1 MVCQRQDQ
9 MIPADKVNYIDEE
22 RYHIVHDSRDIVW
35 IYTYGNGLFAYD
47 LATDEL
53 QHFESNI
60 NGFSHITSNFL
71 QYIMEDRAGGIWV
84 SSEYTGISRLSVL
97 NEGAERVFPE
107 DETLSDRSN
116 TVRMINRMPDDKIWL
131 GTRRGGL
138 YIYDPHLKTIES
150 SRYFDSNIYA
160 VEEGADGSIWLG
172 SRGNGLSIDGK
183 WYTYHSDDPLS
194 IGNNNIFTLYR
205 DRKNRMW
212 IGTFGGGLNLA
223 VKEKDKYVFKRFLNN
238 FYSQRQEEIQRKRA
252 EADAVREN
260 LEAQLGI
267 VDKKKEELDKLQHQ
281 EIEKLEALSGLSADE
296 AKERLVESLKEEA
309 KTQAQSYI
317 NDIMDDAKLTASKE
331 AKRIVIQSIQRVAT
345 ETAIENSVTVFHIE
359 SDEIKGRIIGREG
372 RNIRALEAATG
383 VEIVVDDTPEA
394 IVLSAFDP
402 VRREIARLALHQLVT
417 DGRIHPARIEEVVA
431 KVRKQVEEEIIE
443 TGKRTTIDL
452 GIHGLHPELIRIIG
466 KMKYRSSY
474 GQNLLQHARETA
486 NLCAVMASELGLNP
500 KKAKRAGLL
509 HDIGKVPDE
518 EPELPHALL
527 GMKLAE
533 KFKEK
538 PDICNA
544 IGAHHDEI
552 EMTSLLAPI
561 VQVCDAISGARPG
574 ARREI
579 VEAYIK
585 RLNDLEQLA
594 MSYPGVTKTYAI
606 QAGRELRVIVGA
618 DKIDDKQTENLSG
631 EIAKKIQDEMT
642 YPGQVK
648 ITVIRE
654 TRAVSFAK

>member
-1 MVCQRQDQ
+1 MTTYL
-9 MIPADKVNYIDEE
+9 IPV
-22 RYHIVHDSRDIVW
+22 IVGVS
-35 IYTYGNGLFAYD
+35 GLI
-47 LATDEL
+47 L
-53 QHFESNI
+53 
-60 NGFSHITSNFL
+60 G
-71 QYIMEDRAGGIWV
+71 
-84 SSEYTGISRLSVL
+84 SVL
-97 NEGAERVFPE
+97 TYIIAFSGAKSKAKQILAEAEAQGEV
-107 DETLSDRSN
+107 
-116 TVRMINRMPDDKIWL
+116 MK
-131 GTRRGGL
+131 
-138 YIYDPHLKTIES
+138 
-150 SRYFDSNIYA
+150 
-160 VEEGADGSIWLG
+160 
-172 SRGNGLSIDGK
+172 
-183 WYTYHSDDPLS
+183 
-194 IGNNNIFTLYR
+194 
-205 DRKNRMW
+205 KNK
-212 IGTFGGGLNLA
+212 LLE
-223 VKEKDKYVFKRFLNN
+223 VKEKFLNKKAELEKEVAARN
-238 FYSQRQEEIQRKRA
+238 QKLQQAESRIKQRELQLNQQQSENQRRRN
-252 EADAVREN
+252 EADAIKAN
-260 LEAQLGI
+260 LEEQLVI
-267 VDKKKEELDKLQHQ
+267 VNKKQEELDSLQKQ
-281 EIEKLEALSGLSADE
+281 ERERLEAIGGLTAE
-296 AKERLVESLKEEA
+296 AARDQLIDSVKEEA
-309 KTQAQSYI
+309 KTQAASYI
-317 NDIMDDAKLTASKE
+317 NEIMDDAKMTANKE

-345 ETAIENSVTVFHIE
+345 ETAIENSVTVFHID
-359 SDEIKGRIIGREG
+359 SDEMKGRIIGREG

-394 IVLSAFDP
+394 IVISAFDP

-431 KVRKQVEEEIIE
+431 KVKKQVEDEVIE

-486 NLCAVMASELGLNP
+486 NLCSVMAAELGLNP

-518 EPELPHALL
+518 ENELPHALY

-533 KFKEK
+533 KYKEK

-544 IGAHHDEI
+544 IGAHHDEV
-552 EMTSLLAPI
+552 EMESLLAPI

-579 VEAYIK
+579 VEAYMK

-594 MSYPGVTKTYAI
+594 LSYPGVTKTYAI

-618 DKIDDKQTENLSG
+618 DKIDDKTTETLSAD
-631 EIAKKIQDEMT
+631 IAKKIQDEMT

-654 TRAVSFAK
+654 TRAVSYAR